1 MPPKARGGQGGRGR
15 KSSGAQTGPIVKDK
29 VQLSV
34 REAFQQQPLFQD
46 FQSPEGLKQ
55 MEDRI
60 ILFREL
66 LPFKLREKSVTLDT
80 GYTLLNWY
88 PSANSSNSGVLQVRT
103 SSGTILPLKAY
114 QKRIALLEP
123 YRWMKYKERPSQP
136 FFWQF
141 SGGDISAPEN
151 QGYIDVLGSYLVSK
165 LATTLHS
172 PHFCGFY
179 GAFRAVASC
188 FLYNLEDDLE
198 DFRFTK
204 WFWEGLDT
212 NQFGIRVV
220 EKSTGRVLS
229 RKEVHE
235 LLRPDAELLTNTSE
249 SDSDSDSDDIC
260 TTDDETSSLGA
271 ESIPA
276 HPETSAATSNLE
288 GIDLEEAGSFTSE
301 PANETIRIRKGP
313 GSIHTVRTMSTASD
327 ETAFDEDYTVHAELY
342 DMPVAVMFLEQME
355 GTMDECLEQKL
366 YTPIKTEEQKEIWR
380 SWLFQVCAAL
390 TQIQGSLNLTHNDL
404 HTNNVLWKK
413 TEQDYLWYK
422 STIGQVYRVPT
433 FGRIF
438 TIIDYGRAIFTLNGH
453 TCISSDYD
461 DGHDAAGM
469 YNFGLIEDKEL
480 PRVYPCKSFDLCRL
494 ACSLLRAMYPQN
506 PTEKVKGRVLS
517 KEGEWTVKETVEELY
532 NLLWVWLTDA
542 KGENVLETEEGD
554 EKYPGFDLYQVIAAT
569 VKSAVPEDQLKKA
582 IFAPFQWKGDIP
594 VGTVA
599 SIL

>member
-1 MPPKARGGQGGRGR
+1 MPPKARGGHGGAKGR
-15 KSSGAQTGPIVKDK
+15 RANASTSGPIIKDK
-29 VQLSV
+29 IQLSV

-46 FQSPEGLKQ
+46 FQSPDGLKQ
-55 MEDRI
+55 LDDRI

-66 LPFKLREKSVTLDT
+66 LPAKLRDKAVTLDT
-80 GYTLLNWY
+80 GFTLMNWY
-88 PSANSSNSGVLQVRT
+88 ASANSINSGVLQVKT
-103 SSGTILPLKAY
+103 SKGDIIPLKAY

-123 YRWMKYKERPSQP
+123 YRWMKYNERPNQP

-141 SGGDISAPEN
+141 AGGDLSAPEN
-151 QGYIDVLGSYLVSK
+151 QGYIDVLGSYLVNK
-165 LATTLHS
+165 LGSTLHS

-179 GAFRAVASC
+179 GAFRAVATC

-204 WFWEGLDT
+204 WFWEGLDSNT
-212 NQFGIRVV
+212 FGIRVV

-229 RKEVHE
+229 RNEVHE
-235 LLRPDAELLTNTSE
+235 LLRPDAELLTNA
-249 SDSDSDSDDIC
+249 SDSDDENE
-260 TTDDETSSLGA
+260 DDTSSECSTSSLGA

-276 HPETSAATSNLE
+276 NFQGGASTTDFKGVE
-288 GIDLEEAGSFTSE
+288 LEEAGSLASE
-301 PANETIRIRKGP
+301 PANETITIRKGP
-313 GSIHTVRTMSTASD
+313 GSIHTVRTMSTTSD
-327 ETAFDEDYTVHAELY
+327 DVSFDDDYTVHAELY

-355 GTMDECLEQKL
+355 GTMDECLEQQI
-366 YTPIKTEEQKEIWR
+366 YTPIKTEEQKEIWK

-413 TEQDYLWYK
+413 TDQEFLWYK
-422 STIGQVYRVPT
+422 STTGQLYRVPT

-469 YNFGLIEDKEL
+469 YNFGPIEDKEI
-480 PRVYPCKSFDLCRL
+480 PRVGPCKSFDLCRL

-506 PTEKVKGRVLS
+506 PAEKPKGKVIS
-517 KEGEWTVKETVEELY
+517 KEGEWTIKETVEDIF
-532 NLLWVWLTDA
+532 NLLWTWLTDSKA
-542 KGENVLETEEGD
+542 ENILETEEGD

-569 VKSAVPEDQLKKA
+569 VKSAVPEEQLKKA

-594 VGTVA
+594 AGVIVT
-599 SIL
+599 IL